1 MKTAR
6 EQLIEQAISN
16 CSRLSRNIIRPIA
29 QNMSISDM
37 KKYVPISQR
46 KNENPLDNVW
56 NELGIK

>member
-29 QNMSISDM
+29 QNMSTSDM

-46 KNENPLDNVW
+46 ENENPLDNFW
-56 NELGIK
+56 NELGVK

>member
-1 MKTAR
+1 MKTVR
-6 EQLIEQAISN
+6 EQMIEQAISN

-46 KNENPLDNVW
+46 DNENPLDNFW
-56 NELGIK
+56 NELGVK

>member
-1 MKTAR
+1 MKTVR
-6 EQLIEQAISN
+6 EQMIEQAISN

-46 KNENPLDNVW
+46 ENENPLDNFW
-56 NELGIK
+56 NELGVK

>member
-1 MKTAR
+1 METIKD
-6 EQLIEQAISN
+6 QMIKQAISN

-29 QNMSISDM
+29 QAMSINDI

-46 KNENPLDNVW
+46 ENENPLENFW